1 MKPHKNRLSEVALV
15 FLKLG
20 FFSFGGP
27 AAHTAM
33 MEEEVVNRRKWIDRQ
48 HFLDLL
54 GATNLIPGPNS
65 TEMTMHC
72 GHERAGFAGLIVAG
86 LSFILPAV
94 LITSGFA
101 WLYVEY
107 GHLPAIEPYIFGIK
121 PAVLAIIASAII
133 SLGKK
138 AVKGRETA
146 ILGALVLAAGIA
158 GVNEITALLIAG
170 ITGTLYFYLKNN
182 RKEKLSSLIPLMA
195 VPAVSSAV
203 SGISALGLFW
213 VFLKIGAV
221 LYGSG
226 YVLFAYIDAELVT
239 RGWLNHEQLMDAI
252 AVGQFTPG
260 PILSTVTFIG
270 YMLGGIPGAVAATA
284 GAFLPSFLFVLILNP
299 WIPRMRRSKIMG
311 WFLDSVNVASIAVM
325 ASVLFVMTL
334 STVTDWRAALIIAI
348 SLVVTFVFKK
358 SSPVLLVAGGSV
370 AGALLLMI

>member
-33 MEEEVVNRRKWIDRQ
+33 MKEEVVNRRKWIDRQ

-146 ILGALVLAAGIA
+146 ILGVLVLAAGIA

-334 STVTDWRAALIIAI
+334 STVTDWRAALITLI

>member
-146 ILGALVLAAGIA
+146 ILGVLVLAAGIA

-182 RKEKLSSLIPLMA
+182 RKEKLSSLISLMA

-334 STVTDWRAALIIAI
+334 STVTDWREALITVI

>member
-146 ILGALVLAAGIA
+146 ILGVLVLAAGIA

-334 STVTDWRAALIIAI
+334 STVTDWRAALITLI

>member
-1 MKPHKNRLSEVALV
+1 MHERNRLREVALV

-33 MEEEVVNRRKWIDRQ
+33 MEEEVVKRRKWIDRQ
-48 HFLDLL
+48 HLLDLL

-72 GHERAGFAGLIVAG
+72 GHERAGLAGLIVAG

-94 LITSGFA
+94 LITSVFA

-107 GHLPAIEPYIFGIK
+107 GHLPEIEPYIFGIK

-138 AVKGRETA
+138 AVKGLETA

-158 GVNEITALLIAG
+158 GVNEIKALLVAG

-195 VPAVSSAV
+195 MPAVSTAV
-203 SGISALGLFW
+203 SGISALGLFRA
-213 VFLKIGAV
+213 FLKIGAV

-239 RGWLNHEQLMDAI
+239 RGWLNHEQLIDAI

-270 YMLGGIPGAVAATA
+270 YILGGIPGAVAATA

-325 ASVLFVMTL
+325 ASVLYVMTM
-334 STVTDWRAALIIAI
+334 STVTGWRSALITGI
-348 SLVVTFVFKK
+348 SLVVTFVSKK

-370 AGALLLMI
+370 AGALLLLI

>member
-1 MKPHKNRLSEVALV
+1 MHKRNRLREVALV

-33 MEEEVVNRRKWIDRQ
+33 IEEEVVNRRKWIDRQ

-72 GHERAGFAGLIVAG
+72 GHERAGKAGLIVAG
-86 LSFILPAV
+86 FSFILPAV
-94 LITSGFA
+94 LITLAFA
-101 WLYVEY
+101 WLYIEY

-195 VPAVSSAV
+195 IPTVSTAV
-203 SGISALGLFW
+203 SGISAFGLFW

-239 RGWLNHEQLMDAI
+239 RGWLDHKQLMDAI

-270 YMLGGIPGAVAATA
+270 YMLGGIPGAAAATA

-299 WIPRMRRSKIMG
+299 WIPKMRRSKIMG

-325 ASVLFVMTL
+325 ASVLYVMTL
-334 STVTDWRAALIIAI
+334 STVTDWRAALITVT

-370 AGALLLMI
+370 AGALLLLI

>member
-138 AVKGRETA
+138 AVKGRETT
-146 ILGALVLAAGIA
+146 ILGVLVLAAGIA

-334 STVTDWRAALIIAI
+334 STVTDWRAALITLI

>member
-146 ILGALVLAAGIA
+146 ILGVLVLAAGIA

-270 YMLGGIPGAVAATA
+270 YMLGGIPGAMAATA

-334 STVTDWRAALIIAI
+334 STVTDWRAALITLI

>member
-1 MKPHKNRLSEVALV
+1 MHKRNRLREVALV

-72 GHERAGFAGLIVAG
+72 GHERAGKAGLIVAG
-86 LSFILPAV
+86 FSFILPAI
-94 LITSGFA
+94 LITLVFA
-101 WLYVEY
+101 WLYIEY

-170 ITGTLYFYLKNN
+170 ITGALYFYLKNN
-182 RKEKLSSLIPLMA
+182 RKEKLSSLIPFMA
-195 VPAVSSAV
+195 IPTVSTAV
-203 SGISALGLFW
+203 SGISAFGLFL
-213 VFLKIGAV
+213 VFFKIGAV

-239 RGWLNHEQLMDAI
+239 RGWLDHKQLMDAI

-270 YMLGGIPGAVAATA
+270 YMLGGIPGAAAATA
-284 GAFLPSFLFVLILNP
+284 GAFLPSFLFVLNLNP
-299 WIPRMRRSKIMG
+299 WIPKMRRSKIMG

-325 ASVLFVMTL
+325 ASVLYVMTL
-334 STVTDWRAALIIAI
+334 STVNDWRAALITVT

-370 AGALLLMI
+370 AGALLLLI

>member
-1 MKPHKNRLSEVALV
+1 MHERNRLREVALV

-33 MEEEVVNRRKWIDRQ
+33 MEEEVVKRRKWIDRQ
-48 HFLDLL
+48 HLLDLL

-72 GHERAGFAGLIVAG
+72 GHERAGLAGLIVAG

-94 LITSGFA
+94 LITSVFA

-107 GHLPAIEPYIFGIK
+107 GHLPEIEPYIFGIK

-138 AVKGRETA
+138 AVKGLETA

-158 GVNEITALLIAG
+158 GVNEIKALLVAG

-195 VPAVSSAV
+195 MPAVSTAV
-203 SGISALGLFW
+203 SGISALGLFRA
-213 VFLKIGAV
+213 FLKIGAV

-239 RGWLNHEQLMDAI
+239 RGWLNHEQLIDAI

-270 YMLGGIPGAVAATA
+270 YILGGIPGAVAATA

-325 ASVLFVMTL
+325 ASVLFVMTM
-334 STVTDWRAALIIAI
+334 STVTGWRSALITGI
-348 SLVVTFVFKK
+348 SLVVTFVSKK

-370 AGALLLMI
+370 AGALLLLI

>member
-146 ILGALVLAAGIA
+146 ILGVLVLAAGIA

-182 RKEKLSSLIPLMA
+182 RKEKLSSLISLMA

-334 STVTDWRAALIIAI
+334 STVTDWRAALITLI

>member
-1 MKPHKNRLSEVALV
+1 MHKRNRLREVALV

-33 MEEEVVNRRKWIDRQ
+33 IEEEVVNRRKWLDRQ

-72 GHERAGFAGLIVAG
+72 GHERAGKAGLIVAG
-86 LSFILPAV
+86 FSFILPAV
-94 LITSGFA
+94 LITLAFA
-101 WLYVEY
+101 WLYIEY

-195 VPAVSSAV
+195 IPTVSTAV
-203 SGISALGLFW
+203 SGISAFGLFW

-239 RGWLNHEQLMDAI
+239 RGWLDHKQLMDAI

-270 YMLGGIPGAVAATA
+270 YMLGGIPGAAAATA

-299 WIPRMRRSKIMG
+299 WIPKMRRSKIMG

-325 ASVLFVMTL
+325 ASVLYVMTL
-334 STVTDWRAALIIAI
+334 STVTDWRAALITVT

-370 AGALLLMI
+370 AGALLLLI

>member
-1 MKPHKNRLSEVALV
+1 MHERYRLREVALV

-33 MEEEVVNRRKWIDRQ
+33 MEEEVVKRRKWIDRQ

-72 GHERAGFAGLIVAG
+72 GHERAGLAGLIVAG

-94 LITSGFA
+94 LITSVFA

-107 GHLPAIEPYIFGIK
+107 GHLPEIEPYIFGIK

-158 GVNEITALLIAG
+158 GVNEITALLVAG
-170 ITGTLYFYLKNN
+170 ITGTLYFYMKNK
-182 RKEKLSSLIPLMA
+182 RKEKLSSLIPLVA
-195 VPAVSSAV
+195 IPAVSTAF

-239 RGWLNHEQLMDAI
+239 RGWLDHKQLMDAI

-334 STVTDWRAALIIAI
+334 STVTGWRSALITVI

-370 AGALLLMI
+370 AGALLLLI

>member
-1 MKPHKNRLSEVALV
+1 MHERNRLREVALV

-33 MEEEVVNRRKWIDRQ
+33 MEEEVVKRRKWIDR
-48 HFLDLL
+48 HHLLDLL

-72 GHERAGFAGLIVAG
+72 GHERAGLAGLIVAG

-94 LITSGFA
+94 LITSVFA

-107 GHLPAIEPYIFGIK
+107 GHLPEIEPYIFGIK

-138 AVKGRETA
+138 AVKGLETA

-158 GVNEITALLIAG
+158 GVNEIKALLVAG

-195 VPAVSSAV
+195 MPAVSTAV
-203 SGISALGLFW
+203 SGISALGLFRA
-213 VFLKIGAV
+213 FLKIGAV

-239 RGWLNHEQLMDAI
+239 RGWLNHEQLIDAI

-270 YMLGGIPGAVAATA
+270 YILGGIPGAVAATA

-325 ASVLFVMTL
+325 ASVLFVMTM
-334 STVTDWRAALIIAI
+334 STVTGWRSALITGI
-348 SLVVTFVFKK
+348 SLVVTFVSKK

-370 AGALLLMI
+370 AGALLLLI

>member
-1 MKPHKNRLSEVALV
+1 MHERNRLREVALV

-33 MEEEVVNRRKWIDRQ
+33 MEEEVVKRRKWIDRQ

-72 GHERAGFAGLIVAG
+72 GHERAGKAGLIVAG
-86 LSFILPAV
+86 FSFILPAV
-94 LITSGFA
+94 LITLVFA
-101 WLYVEY
+101 WLYIEY

-195 VPAVSSAV
+195 IPTVSTAV

-370 AGALLLMI
+370 VGALLLLI

>member
-1 MKPHKNRLSEVALV
+1 MHERNRLREVALV

-33 MEEEVVNRRKWIDRQ
+33 MEEEVVKRRKWIDRQ
-48 HFLDLL
+48 HLLDLL

-72 GHERAGFAGLIVAG
+72 GHERAGLAGLIVAG

-94 LITSGFA
+94 LITSVFA

-107 GHLPAIEPYIFGIK
+107 GHLPEIEPYIFGIK

-138 AVKGRETA
+138 AVKGLETA

-158 GVNEITALLIAG
+158 GVNEIKALLVAG

-195 VPAVSSAV
+195 MPAVSTAV
-203 SGISALGLFW
+203 SGISALGLFRA
-213 VFLKIGAV
+213 FLKIGAV

-239 RGWLNHEQLMDAI
+239 RGWLNHEQLIDAI

-270 YMLGGIPGAVAATA
+270 YILGGIPGAVAATA

-325 ASVLFVMTL
+325 ASVLFVMTM
-334 STVTDWRAALIIAI
+334 STVTGWRSALITGI

-370 AGALLLMI
+370 AGALLLLI

>member
-146 ILGALVLAAGIA
+146 ILGVLVLAAGIA

-311 WFLDSVNVASIAVM
+311 WFLASVNVASIAVM

-334 STVTDWRAALIIAI
+334 STVNDWRAALITLI

>member
-146 ILGALVLAAGIA
+146 ILGVLVLAAGIA

-334 STVTDWRAALIIAI
+334 STVTDWREALITVI

>member
-1 MKPHKNRLSEVALV
+1 MKPYKNRLSEVALV

-146 ILGALVLAAGIA
+146 ILGVLVLAAGIA

-334 STVTDWRAALIIAI
+334 STVTDWRAALITLI

>member
-1 MKPHKNRLSEVALV
+1 LKPHKNRLSEVALV

-146 ILGALVLAAGIA
+146 ILGVLVLAAGIA

-334 STVTDWRAALIIAI
+334 STVTDWRAALITLI

>member
-1 MKPHKNRLSEVALV
+1 MHERYRLREVALV

-33 MEEEVVNRRKWIDRQ
+33 MEEEVVKRRKWIDRQ

-72 GHERAGFAGLIVAG
+72 GHERAGLAGLIVAG

-94 LITSGFA
+94 LITSVFA

-107 GHLPAIEPYIFGIK
+107 GHLPEIEPYIFGIK

-138 AVKGRETA
+138 AVKGLETA

-158 GVNEITALLIAG
+158 GVNEITALLVAG

-182 RKEKLSSLIPLMA
+182 RKEKLSTLIPLLAM
-195 VPAVSSAV
+195 PAVSTAV

-213 VFLKIGAV
+213 AFLKIGAV

-270 YMLGGIPGAVAATA
+270 YILGGIPGAVAATG

-325 ASVLFVMTL
+325 ASVLFVMTM
-334 STVTDWRAALIIAI
+334 STVTGWRSALITGI

-370 AGALLLMI
+370 AGALLLLI

>member
-146 ILGALVLAAGIA
+146 ILGVLVLAAGIA

-252 AVGQFTPG
+252 VVGQFTPG

-334 STVTDWRAALIIAI
+334 STVTDWRAALITLI

>member
-72 GHERAGFAGLIVAG
+72 GHERAGLAGLIVAG

-94 LITSGFA
+94 LITSVFA

-107 GHLPAIEPYIFGIK
+107 GHLPEIEPYIFGIK

-138 AVKGRETA
+138 AVKGLETA

-158 GVNEITALLIAG
+158 GVNEIKALLVAG

-195 VPAVSSAV
+195 MPAVSTAV
-203 SGISALGLFW
+203 SGISALGLFRA
-213 VFLKIGAV
+213 FLKIGAV

-239 RGWLNHEQLMDAI
+239 RGWLNHEQLIDAI

-270 YMLGGIPGAVAATA
+270 YILGGIPGAVAATA

-325 ASVLFVMTL
+325 ASVLFVMTM
-334 STVTDWRAALIIAI
+334 STVTGWRSALITGI
-348 SLVVTFVFKK
+348 SLVVTFVSKK

-370 AGALLLMI
+370 AGALLLLI

>member
-146 ILGALVLAAGIA
+146 ILGVLVLAAGIA

-334 STVTDWRAALIIAI
+334 STVTDWRAALITVI

>member
-1 MKPHKNRLSEVALV
+1 MHERYRLREVALV

-33 MEEEVVNRRKWIDRQ
+33 MEEEVVKRRKWIDRQ

-72 GHERAGFAGLIVAG
+72 GHERAGLAGLIVAG

-94 LITSGFA
+94 LITSVFA

-107 GHLPAIEPYIFGIK
+107 GHLPEIEPYIFGIK
-121 PAVLAIIASAII
+121 PAVLAIITSAII

-138 AVKGRETA
+138 AVKGLETA

-158 GVNEITALLIAG
+158 GVNEITALLVAG

-182 RKEKLSSLIPLMA
+182 RKEKLSSLIPLVAM
-195 VPAVSSAV
+195 PAVSTAV

-213 VFLKIGAV
+213 AFLKIGAV

-270 YMLGGIPGAVAATA
+270 YILGGIPGAVAATG

-325 ASVLFVMTL
+325 ASVLFVMTM
-334 STVTDWRAALIIAI
+334 STVTGWRSALITGI

-370 AGALLLMI
+370 AGALLLLI